1 MSHSTGKRQ
10 PVQNTTESIPDLV
23 PNTSIVV
30 IHPGSCNLR
39 LGLASDAFPHVL
51 PHCIAYRHKSPG
63 QQKHYEDMILTRP
76 DSQLESNKQ
85 QMRAGLQMAHETIQ
99 RRPTSLSTYRQATS
113 SKQLSEMNN
122 GVTAEKSD
130 VLSPV
135 TWTSTI
141 KKPGFLVGKEAL
153 YVQPS
158 DCYNLHWPIQ
168 RGKLNIHSNGPNGT
182 LTAVLLQ
189 LERIWGVAMET
200 LLDISAASRKN
211 YKAVLLIPDIYARQH
226 VREMINILLNGLGF
240 NAAFVV
246 QESVCATLG
255 SGISSACVVDIGDQK
270 TSVCCVE
277 DGLSQ
282 KNTRVCMEYGGC
294 DISRC
299 FHWLL
304 TRAGLPYK
312 RCDITDRMDALL
324 LQELKE
330 TYCHLDQDAVGTSD
344 LHIQV
349 RPPGRHIVTYTM
361 QLADERLLAPMAIF
375 HPDMFG
381 LQKAAHVLRVAE
393 KYRSDP
399 SDPHDDDYLV
409 QTQSRH
415 EQVARLI
422 AARKREN
429 AEAASQNT
437 DDLTMDD
444 DYTMD
449 QSECSTSDMIN
460 NTGGGGNGTGGST
473 GTKQAKKVEEEDEGV
488 NLGDL
493 GLLGLDQAILSS
505 IEKCE
510 SDDMK
515 KRMYSCII
523 VVGGGLAFLGT
534 QSWLQYLL
542 WIQMPPPVRLS
553 LETMDVYTRPKDLDP
568 TVVCW
573 KGGAVICCLD
583 TAQELW
589 INQSEWRQLGVKI
602 LRERAPFVW

>member
-10 PVQNTTESIPDLV
+10 PVQNTTEFTPDLV

-39 LGLASDAFPHVL
+39 LGLASDAFPHLL
-51 PHCIAYRHKSPG
+51 PHCIAYRHKSSW
-63 QQKHYEDMILTRP
+63 QQTHYEDMILTFP
-76 DSQLESNKQ
+76 QSQLGNNKQ
-85 QMRAGLQMAHETIQ
+85 QMRAGLQMAQETIQ
-99 RRPTSLSTYRQATS
+99 HRPTSLGTYRQATS
-113 SKQLSEMNN
+113 SKRLSEMNS
-122 GVTAEKSD
+122 VLKAEKSD

-135 TWTSTI
+135 MWTSTVN
-141 KKPGFLVGKEAL
+141 KPEFLVGKEAL
-153 YVQPS
+153 YTQPS

-168 RGKLNIHSNGPNGT
+168 RGRLNIHSNGPNGT

-189 LERIWGVAMET
+189 LERIWGYAMET
-200 LLDISAASRKN
+200 YLSIPSSRRKN
-211 YKAVLLIPDIYARQH
+211 YKAVLLIPDIYNRQH

-255 SGISSACVVDIGDQK
+255 AGISSACVVDIGDQK

-299 FHWLL
+299 FHWLI
-304 TRAGLPYK
+304 TRAGFPYK
-312 RCDITDRMDALL
+312 HCNITDRMDALL

-330 TYCHLDQDAVGTSD
+330 TYCHLDQDLVGTSD
-344 LHIQV
+344 VHIQV
-349 RPPGRHIVTYTM
+349 RPPGCHIVSYTM

-375 HPDMFG
+375 HPDMFD
-381 LQKAAHVLRVAE
+381 LPRAAHVLRVAE

-444 DYTMD
+444 DDTMD
-449 QSECSTSDMIN
+449 HSECSTSDVLN
-460 NTGGGGNGTGGST
+460 NTGGGTNGTVGST
-473 GTKQAKKVEEEDEGV
+473 GVKQAKKADDEDEGV
-488 NLGDL
+488 NLDNV
-493 GLLGLDQAILSS
+493 GLLGLDQAILGS

-510 SDDMK
+510 NDDMK
-515 KRMYSCII
+515 KRMYSCVV
-523 VVGGGLAFLGT
+523 VVGGGLAFLGC

-542 WIQMPPPVRLS
+542 WIQMPPHVRLS

-568 TVVCW
+568 TLLCW

-589 INQSEWRQLGVKI
+589 ISQAEWRQLGVKI